1 MASTHSR
8 LAFVLGVLAL
18 SCLAQLLTHHPV
30 VAGKVFSVAGGLTVV
45 EKAVS
50 YYFKGWHLF
59 CLDFCYWVN
68 LACIMVPAI
77 LPLGEVSRVAYSLIF
92 LYGNGPV
99 CIAVP
104 IWNQSLVFHDFERI
118 MSVGLHVWPML
129 FSYCVTW
136 YPFDASTEHFAKNY
150 LKISDLY
157 WCFVTYGVWQLGY
170 FALMHTVL
178 RSYMK
183 RNPQLLTSYRW
194 IASDPSNAIHGLILQ
209 MGRGFGLFKNGEKI
223 GFDDVRGEL
232 MFMLIQLI
240 YTVVTIAIA
249 GLVALGGKTA
259 HEVLLLATISSS
271 LWNGSAVYL
280 EGSGDDMKA
289 PVVKVDVQKEKA
301 GGVKSE

>member
-1 MASTHSR
+1 MASFDR
-8 LAFVLGVLAL
+8 LSFVLGVLAL

-30 VAGKVFSVAGGLTVV
+30 IAGKVFSVAGGFTVV

-59 CLDFCYWVN
+59 ALDFCYWVN
-68 LACIMVPAI
+68 IACVLIPTL
-77 LPLGEVSRVAYSLIF
+77 LPVGEVSRVAYALLF

-99 CIAVP
+99 CIAIP

-136 YPFDASTEHFAKNY
+136 YPFDAASEYYAKNY
-150 LKISDLY
+150 LKTSDVF
-157 WCFVTYGVWQLGY
+157 WCFVAYIVWQLGY
-170 FALMHTVL
+170 FVVTHTVL
-178 RSYMK
+178 SAYMK
-183 RNPQLLTSYRW
+183 NNPQLLTSYRW

-209 MGRGFGLFKNGEKI
+209 MGRGFGLFKKGEKI
-223 GFDDVRGEL
+223 GLDDVRGEL

-240 YTVVTIAIA
+240 YTAVTIGVA

-259 HEVLLLATISSS
+259 HEILMLATIASS

-289 PVVKVDVQKEKA
+289 PVVEVDVQKKVVA
-301 GGVKSE
+301 GKKSE